1 MDYAAASVSMLR
13 LIVFFSVFF
22 ILAIFEVNFPRRQL
36 QQSKSQ
42 RWISNIGVSAINT
55 VLVRFA
61 LPLAGVGAALLA
73 QEKNWG
79 LLNQFELPEYLAT
92 LSFLLLFDF
101 SIYWQHRLF
110 HKIPLLWRLHRMH
123 HTDLDYDVTT
133 GNRFHPGSI
142 MLSAIIKIGLA
153 LVLGPSVMAV
163 LVAEI
168 LLNVT
173 SMFNHSNIYI
183 PPRADKVARYF
194 MVTPDMHR
202 VHHSVDSLEHNRN
215 FGFNFP
221 WWDRMFGTYQNQPV
235 EKHSVMAIGIPGFQK
250 EQSIK
255 LFSLLKQP
263 FEDSERHKDG

>member
-1 MDYAAASVSMLR
+1 M
-13 LIVFFSVFF
+13 
-22 ILAIFEVNFPRRQL
+22 
-36 QQSKSQ
+36 
-42 RWISNIGVSAINT
+42 INT
-55 VLVRFA
+55 VVVSLT
-61 LPLAGVGAALLA
+61 LPLAGVGAALFA

-79 LLNQFELPEYLAT
+79 LLNQVDLPEWLAT

-101 SIYWQHRLF
+101 AIYWQHRLF
-110 HKIPLLWRLHRMH
+110 HKVPILWRLHRMH

-133 GNRFHPGSI
+133 GNRFHPCSI
-142 MLSAIIKIGLA
+142 LLSAIIKIGLA
-153 LVLGPSVMAV
+153 LVLGPSAMAI
-163 LVAEI
+163 LLAEI

-183 PPRADKVARYF
+183 PRNVDKFVRRF

-202 VHHSVDSLEHNRN
+202 VHHSADVIEHNHN

-221 WWDRMFGTYQNQPV
+221 WWDRLFATYQDQPV
-235 EKHSVMAIGIPGFQK
+235 EKHPTMAIGILGFQK

-263 FEDSERHKDG
+263 FENSERRKDGEGTEDVVDDTLDR